1 MKKPASKNFF
11 DEIDKVTENR
21 KSEKSNPFE
30 SESMDEKNPFGEPE
44 QDSNPFDEPK
54 YSKTFRK
61 SEKNESTGN
70 PFGEIPS

>member
-1 MKKPASKNFF
+1 MKKPASKSFF
-11 DEIDKVTENR
+11 DEIDKVTGNR

-30 SESMDEKNPFGEPE
+30 SESMDEKNPFGDPE
-44 QDSNPFDEPK
+44 IDSNPFDEPK
-54 YSKTFRK
+54 SSKTFRK

>member
-1 MKKPASKNFF
+1 MKKPANKSFF
-11 DEIDKVTENR
+11 DEIDKVTKNR

-30 SESMDEKNPFGEPE
+30 SEDEKNPFGEPE
-44 QDSNPFDEPK
+44 QDSNPFGEPK
-54 YSKTFRK
+54 SSKTFKK